1 MKKLKAVWNP
11 RIEDDLHSFVVCGA
25 ITQKQVSK
33 LLKEFKKDGSNK

>member
-25 ITQKQVSK
+25 ITQKQAAKV
-33 LLKEFKKDGSNK
+33 LKELKKDGSEK